1 MQTRIPLPRPVQ
13 PLHVYRH
20 LLRSATYFPPSI
32 RPFLDHRIRT
42 AFRDER
48 DRMAESEL
56 NIPQSLNSAEARER
70 EVDRRKKVL
79 ADAKHKV
86 PVLQAAV
93 EGDQARLRR
102 VMWHTFG
109 RLGKSRRELMASF
122 VQKAPDPKADPAKLE
137 ELAKK
142 KKEHKKMMEKRAKI
156 HPWNR
161 EYTWDEPTPWLRQHL
176 SPMEENWDLPKL
188 DRYLRAQKSHQRNT
202 TGAAFPR
209 GTIGD
214 LDPEKDVPEKDGW
227 GRPVALRRVT
237 KLTRKFWKAQA
248 DKIMPPVSQANW
260 ESLQQLASGE
270 APPGMYRMLRR
281 RPIAGGPVEAPQDAM
296 TSERSSILSG
306 NDGDEWESQE
316 PRELWEWQS
325 SAHIPVRETERPSQR
340 KLELLTGEKD
350 LGPYSQA
357 RRLRLGHNE
366 KTDRIVIENVK
377 RRAFSKRAVRR
388 EYLKMWQATSYMKG
402 GQSKS
407 ARPVWGRVE
416 LELPVVTAT
425 HHHFFEGVDAQGRLP
440 KPERHES
447 TDTSSTVP
455 EDEKAQSRSTKQV
468 SSGGEAGATGE
479 PRSKSPDSE
488 KPGTHGDFV
497 ARPRDF
503 KDPNL
508 SRPPR
513 QVDSTPGSFG
523 TFKLSKSRDHRQRD
537 TRDTNSSDSRGASLT
552 SK

>member
-20 LLRSATYFPPSI
+20 LLRSATYFPPSL
-32 RPFLDHRIRT
+32 RPFLDHRIRN

-56 NIPQSLNSAEARER
+56 SIVESLNPAEARER
-70 EVDRRKKVL
+70 EEDRRKKVL

-93 EGDQARLRR
+93 EGDQTRLRR
-102 VMWHTFG
+102 VMWHAFG

-122 VQKAPDPKADPAKLE
+122 VQKAPDPKADPAELE
-137 ELAKK
+137 EVAKK
-142 KKEHKKMMEKRAKI
+142 KEQLKEMMKKRAKV

-214 LDPEKDVPEKDGW
+214 LDPEKDVPVKDGW
-227 GRPVALRRVT
+227 GRPVALRRVM

-248 DKIMPPVSQANW
+248 DKIMPPVSQADW

-270 APPGMYRMLRR
+270 APPEMYRMLKR
-281 RPIAGGPVEAPQDAM
+281 RPIAGNFIEAPQNTI
-296 TSERSSILSG
+296 TSERSPILSD

-316 PRELWEWQS
+316 PWEPWEWQS
-325 SAHIPVRETERPSQR
+325 SAHIPARDTERPTQR
-340 KLELLTGEKD
+340 KLELLTGKKD

-357 RRLRLGHNE
+357 RRLLLEQDE
-366 KTDRIVIENVK
+366 KTGRLRIENAK
-377 RRAFSKRAVRR
+377 RRAFSKRAVQR

-402 GQSKS
+402 TENRP
-407 ARPVWGRVE
+407 ARPVWGRTE
-416 LELPVVTAT
+416 LTLPVVTAT
-425 HHHFFEGVDAQGRLP
+425 HHHFFEGVDAQGRMSKL
-440 KPERHES
+440 ERLES
-447 TDTSSTVP
+447 TNTSSPMP
-455 EDEKAQSRSTKQV
+455 EGEKAQSRDSKQV
-468 SSGGEAGATGE
+468 SSGGEPGATSE

-488 KPGTHGDFV
+488 KSRAAGDSE
-497 ARPRDF
+497 AKRRDF
-503 KDPNL
+503 KHSRPT
-508 SRPPR
+508 RPPR
-513 QVDSTPGSFG
+513 QVDNTAGSFG
-523 TFKLSKSRDHRQRD
+523 NFKFSKPRDQRP
-537 TRDTNSSDSRGASLT
+537 RDSNNTN
-552 SK
+552 

>member
-1 MQTRIPLPRPVQ
+1 MQTRIPLPRPAQ

-56 NIPQSLNSAEARER
+56 NIPESLNPAEARER
-70 EVDRRKKVL
+70 EEDRRKKVL
-79 ADAKHKV
+79 ADAKHKL
-86 PVLQAAV
+86 PVLQAAL

-102 VMWHTFG
+102 VMWHAFG

-142 KKEHKKMMEKRAKI
+142 KEQHKKMMEKRAKI

-248 DKIMPPVSQANW
+248 DKIMPPVSQADW

-270 APPGMYRMLRR
+270 APPEMYRMLQR

-296 TSERSSILSG
+296 TSERSSILSD
-306 NDGDEWESQE
+306 NDGDEWESRESRE
-316 PRELWEWQS
+316 PWEWQS
-325 SAHIPVRETERPSQR
+325 SAHIPARETERSTQR

-357 RRLRLGHNE
+357 RRLRLEHNE
-366 KTDRIVIENVK
+366 KTDRLQIENVK
-377 RRAFSKRAVRR
+377 RSAFSKRAVRR

-402 GQSKS
+402 AESKA

-425 HHHFFEGVDAQGRLP
+425 HHHFFEGVDAQGRVP

-447 TDTSSTVP
+447 TTTSSTMP
-455 EDEKAQSRSTKQV
+455 EDEKAQSRSAEQV
-468 SSGGEAGATGE
+468 SSGGGAGATGE
-479 PRSKSPDSE
+479 PRSKSPDPD
-488 KPGTHGDFV
+488 KPRTPGDIE
-497 ARPRDF
+497 ARSRDL
-503 KDPNL
+503 KHSKP

-513 QVDSTPGSFG
+513 QVDSTAGSFG
-523 TFKLSKSRDHRQRD
+523 NFKFSKSRDHRQRD
-537 TRDTNSSDSRGASLT
+537 TKNTNSSDSRRASLT
-552 SK
+552 ST